1 MTSHHNRPAAYL
13 GALASA
19 DDKESDSPGQ
29 RRCSPDPLPTDPSS
43 SLLLSR
49 PLSGVGQC

>member
-19 DDKESDSPGQ
+19 DDKEADSPAQ
-29 RRCSPDPLPTDPSS
+29 HLCSPDPRPTDPPS

-49 PLSGVGQC
+49 SSSGVGQC